1 MGEITRADVINHLRR
16 ENPDGHEHDF
26 AIYADS
32 FLSYQAAAA
41 NIAKNGDIVL
51 HPRTGQPIE
60 NPYNAIREKAAAS
73 LRKIALY
80 VGNLWDNPS
89 VFYVA
94 ISDTQADVPKPE
106 EYEAILAKSAEDAA
120 DLACEDVEPPY
131 VAWVKSEPTGEPVLM
146 PVGAS

>member
-1 MGEITRADVINHLRR
+1 MGEITREDVIKLLRF

-32 FLSYQAAAA
+32 FRSYQAAAE

-73 LRKIALY
+73 LRKIPLN
-80 VGNLWDNPS
+80 VGCLWDSPRRWL
-89 VFYVA
+89 VGGTGPGEPA
-94 ISDTQADVPKPE
+94 PE
-106 EYEAILAKSAEDAA
+106 EYAPVLARVAQEAAEVATA
-120 DLACEDVEPPY
+120 DLTPP
-131 VAWVKSEPTGEPVLM
+131 VFAWVKSAPDEAPAMLEIRE
-146 PVGAS
+146 